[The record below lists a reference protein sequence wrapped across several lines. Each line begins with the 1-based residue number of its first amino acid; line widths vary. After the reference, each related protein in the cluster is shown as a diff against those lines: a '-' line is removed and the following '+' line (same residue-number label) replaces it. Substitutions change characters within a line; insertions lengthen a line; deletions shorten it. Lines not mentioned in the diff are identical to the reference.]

1 MKKTVIFDL
10 DGTLIDTAPDL
21 IRCLSWL
28 MEQEGLPPVNI
39 SQAKSL
45 IGAGIKPMI
54 MKALQANGR
63 GQSHDEIE
71 VVYGKYLVKYEAE
84 IALHSRPY
92 PHITDQLVKLKAQ
105 GYQLGVCTNK
115 IERLARILLDEL
127 DMTKHFDAITGVD
140 TFDFKKPD
148 ARHMLETVR
157 LAGGDEAHSIMI
169 GDSKTDINTAHNAKR
184 PVIAYIHGYT
194 DIPLEELNPTVILDS
209 YERLDE
215 VIATLLSRHNNPA

>member
-1 MKKTVIFDL
+1 
-10 DGTLIDTAPDL
+10 
-21 IRCLSWL
+21 

-54 MKALQANGR
+54 VKALQAQGR

-71 VVYGKYLVKYEAE
+71 TVYGKYLVKYEAE

-92 PHITDQLVKLKAQ
+92 PHILDQLTHLKSE
-105 GYQLGVCTNK
+105 GYRLGVCTNK

-127 DMTKHFDAITGVD
+127 DMTHYFHAITGVD

-157 LAGGDEAHSIMI
+157 LAGGDAEHSIMI
-169 GDSKTDINTAHNAKR
+169 GDSKTDIATAKNAKR
-184 PVIAYIHGYT
+184 PVIAYTHGYT
-194 DIPLEELNPTVILDS
+194 DIPLEELTPDVILDDYS
-209 YERLDE
+209 KLSEL
-215 VIATLLSRHNNPA
+215 IARYIN